1 MNKTRI
7 LILCILSA
15 IVAPFLTSCDGFEIS
30 KNGELDG
37 MWHLVQVDS
46 VKVNCLPKDYTHE
59 SIYWSVQDN
68 LLSVEDK
75 QDKHL
80 CLYLRFKREGDT
92 LSTYEPYINHHREKP
107 DEKTEDVTLLSPYG
121 INNIEEKFFVE
132 KINGDDMILKS
143 DVVRLTFIRW

>member
-1 MNKTRI
+1 MNRTRI

-80 CLYLRFKREGDT
+80 FLYLRFKREGDT
-92 LSTYEPYINHHREKP
+92 LST
-107 DEKTEDVTLLSPYG
+107 D
-121 INNIEEKFFVE
+121 
-132 KINGDDMILKS
+132 
-143 DVVRLTFIRW
+143 